1 MHFCVVYCAAI
12 AIPAGRDCQTFNV
25 YIREIK
31 MTIPSKIQ
39 AVYEKS
45 TRLFTTHEV
54 EAALDRMAIDIH
66 QQLHDKNPIIMCVM
80 IGGLVPLGN
89 LLPRLDFPLE
99 VDYVHATRY
108 CGEINAGELH
118 WKVKPSCD
126 LRDRTVLIVDDILD
140 GGMTLAAIVEEVK
153 AMGAAV
159 VQTAVLVDKHHKR
172 VENGLKNAD
181 FVGLQVDDH
190 YIFGYGMDYNE
201 YLRNAPGIFVVA
213 PEHE

>member
-1 MHFCVVYCAAI
+1 
-12 AIPAGRDCQTFNV
+12 
-25 YIREIK
+25 
-31 MTIPSKIQ
+31 MTIPDKINL
-39 AVYEKS
+39 VYEKS
-45 TRLFTTHEV
+45 TCLFTTEEV

-66 QQLHDKNPIIMCVM
+66 AALNDKNPVLLCVM

-108 CGEINAGELH
+108 SGEIQGGELN
-118 WKVKPSCD
+118 WKVRPRVN
-126 LRDRTVLIVDDILD
+126 LANRTVLVVDDILD
-140 GGMTLAAIVEEVK
+140 GGVTLAAILDEVK
-153 AMGAAV
+153 SMGAREV
-159 VQTAVLVDKHHKR
+159 YSAVLVDKHR
-172 VENGLKNAD
+172 NRLENGLKKAD

-213 PEHE
+213 PEHEV